1 MLLIY
6 GLPSPILVD
15 HAIMHIGY
23 KLFAIWSLRR
33 PTIHKM
39 LTLIAVKNESLYTLP
54 YSANINYFVIYII
67 IIIMAIIIQI
77 FHANTHTHT
86 HLYTGGVVMIERC
99 GLHAANI
106 NSFGS
111 QTSSKTRNY
120 IVLTSHTTPQSD
132 QIQRPKVEFVCAWR

>member
-15 HAIMHIGY
+15 HAVMHIGY

-77 FHANTHTHT
+77 FHANTH
-86 HLYTGGVVMIERC
+86 
-99 GLHAANI
+99 
-106 NSFGS
+106 
-111 QTSSKTRNY
+111 
-120 IVLTSHTTPQSD
+120 SHTFIHWWSSNDRALRIACSEYQFIWQPNEQ
-132 QIQRPKVEFVCAWR
+132 